1 MIDVEQVRVTAGRA
15 VILDGAT
22 LAVAAGEVVAVV
34 GPNGAGKSTLLSV
47 VAGDRRPETGRVSI
61 VGCEVAALSTDEL
74 SRTRA
79 VLGQDLPVGVPFT
92 VAELVSLGRHPH
104 RRDPAN
110 SDERDRAVV
119 SWAIGA
125 VGMDGWED
133 RVVATL
139 SAGERLRAHFARV
152 LAQEAPVLLLDE
164 PTASLDLAHQEHVL
178 ALSGSM
184 AGAGRA
190 VVAVLHDLNAASR
203 YANRIVVLDRGRV
216 RADGSP
222 REVLTADLLS
232 SVYRHPLEVIDHPFR
247 DGPLVLVAER

>member
-203 YANRIVVLDRGRV
+203 YADRIVVLDRGRV

-232 SVYRHPLEVIDHPFR
+232 SVYRHPLEVIDHPLR